1 MTTDPFRDLRLPP
14 EPLEPR
20 AEFRAALRE
29 RMARALIDPDG
40 GTPMAATN
48 LSATTRVATITPYL
62 CCANAREA
70 IHWYGDA
77 FGAEVV
83 GDVCGSPDRPDSV
96 GHAELRIGGST
107 LNLSDEWP
115 EGGVLSPTSRGGSTT
130 SFVLAVR
137 VPADVDVVYSRAVEL
152 GAQPERPPTD
162 QPYGSRA
169 GWLIDPFGHRWSI
182 SAALVDRT
190 DGTGRPEVHGS
201 AAGVTQAQDLWNEVG
216 YYVISRPD
224 LDRAKAFYGG
234 LFGWEFAPENET
246 PSGRRAAH
254 VTSSRVPFGLTDD
267 TDLGLLKPWFRVP
280 DLQAAIVRVRE
291 LGGEVVTVERYATGG
306 AAVCRDDQG
315 VEFDLH
321 EPAPGY

>member
-14 EPLEPR
+14 QPLEPR
-20 AEFRAALRE
+20 AEFRAALRD
-29 RMARALIDPDG
+29 RMTRALTDPDG
-40 GTPMAATN
+40 GTPMAAPTV
-48 LSATTRVATITPYL
+48 AAPTRLATITPYL

-70 IHWYGDA
+70 IRWYGDA

-83 GDVCGSPDRPDSV
+83 GEVYPMGPDRPDSV
-96 GHAELRIGGST
+96 GHAELRIGSST

-115 EGGVLSPTSRGGSTT
+115 EGGVLSPSSRGGATT
-130 SFVLAVR
+130 SFVLDVG
-137 VPADVDVVYSRAVEL
+137 VPADVDVVFSRAVEL
-152 GAQPERPPTD
+152 GAQPERPPAD

-169 GWLIDPFGHRWSI
+169 GWLLDPFGHRWRI
-182 SAALVDRT
+182 SAALADRT
-190 DGTGRPEVHGS
+190 DTSERPAVGEDG
-201 AAGVTQAQDLWNEVG
+201 GVTQAQDLWDEVG

-224 LDRAKAFYGG
+224 LDRAKAFYRG

-267 TDLGLLKPWFRVP
+267 TELGPIKPWFRVR
-280 DLQAAIVRVRE
+280 DLEAAVARVRE
-291 LGGEVVTVERYATGG
+291 LGGEVVNVERYASGG